1 MTVTAETL
9 TTPSQEVVELARAL
23 GVATEYW
30 DQQGNHKIISAATLE
45 NVLAALQ
52 VDVTTAQGRA
62 KAWDRLNNG
71 PWRAMLPAVVIARQ
85 GFDKDFQIH
94 VADGAPVVAWVDL
107 ESGGRVPLSQ
117 VDRYVAP
124 RMIDGVLTGEATF
137 AVPTDL
143 PLGWHTIQATSDN
156 GEDDPVVATCV
167 LVVTPG
173 YLQLPEKMRDRR
185 TWGLMA
191 QLYATR
197 SKKSWGL
204 GDLGDLGALAEWG
217 GKKGAGFVL
226 VNPMHAAEVS
236 PPMAPSPYL
245 PATRRYFNPIFLSI
259 ESIPEYSK
267 LGGAAKKKV
276 DAFADELK
284 KLNLTA
290 DLLDRDRVWAAKKS
304 SLELMLAEPLSA
316 TRQSAFDAYC
326 AKEGDGLVQFAKWCA
341 FAEKWGISSG
351 TWPEGIRRPDGADVA
366 KYTQQFADRID
377 FYMKLQWLLDEQ
389 FAVAQATALASGMNA
404 GIVHDL
410 AVGVH
415 PEGAD
420 AWALQDVLAQ
430 RVSVGAPPDAFNQQ
444 GQDWSQ
450 PPWRPDALV
459 SAAYKPY
466 RDMLRTILR
475 HSGGIRVDHA
485 LGLFRLWWIPNGMS
499 AASGTFV
506 KYDHEA
512 LVGILALEA
521 HRAGAFVV
529 GEDLGTVEPWILEYL
544 GQRGIAGTSILWF
557 ESDETGGPLAPE
569 RWRQLCLGTVT
580 VHDLPPTA
588 GFIDGE
594 HIRMRESLGLLERSV
609 DDEWADHRRSQA
621 QWDALLRSRGF
632 LDETSWTRKVTVQQQ
647 VEGLHRVLAH
657 TPCRLL
663 AVAVPDL
670 VGDMRAQN
678 QPGTDQEYP
687 NWRVP
692 TCHADG
698 TPLLIEDFT
707 ESIAAAERADRLIAA
722 VTHRRHW

>member
-1 MTVTAETL
+1 VNSWTA
-9 TTPSQEVVELARAL
+9 PSPEVAELAQAY

-30 DQQGNHKIISAATLE
+30 DQQGVHRVISAATLE
-45 NVLAALQ
+45 KVMAALNL
-52 VDVTTAQGRA
+52 DVTTAKGRQA
-62 KAWDRLNNG
+62 AWDRINNG
-71 PWRAMLPAVVIARQ
+71 PWRQMLPAVVVARQ
-85 GFDKDFQIH
+85 GYEKYFHIH
-94 VADGAPVVAWVDL
+94 VPDGAPVVAWVVL
-107 ESGGRVPLSQ
+107 ESGGKVPMPQ
-117 VDRYVAP
+117 VDRWVPA

-156 GEDDPVVATCV
+156 GVDAPLVTSTT

-173 YLQLPEKMRDRR
+173 YLQLPEKLRDRR

-197 SKKSWGL
+197 SRDSWGL
-204 GDLGDLGALAEWG
+204 GDLHDLGSLSAWG

-245 PATRRYFNPIFLSI
+245 PATRRYFNPIFLRV
-259 ESIPEYSK
+259 EDIPEFAK
-267 LGGAAKKKV
+267 LSGSARKKV
-276 DAFADELK
+276 ETLSAPLK
-284 KLNLTA
+284 AMNLTP
-290 DLLDRDRVWAAKKS
+290 DLLDRDAVWSAKKQA
-304 SLELMLAEPLSA
+304 LELLLESDLSP
-316 TRQSAFDAYC
+316 TRQDAFDSYC
-326 AKEGDGLVQFAKWCA
+326 AKEGEGLTLFATWCA
-341 FAEKWGISSG
+341 FAEKWGISNG
-351 TWPEGIRRPDGADVA
+351 EWPEGVRRPDGDEIE
-366 KYTQQFADRID
+366 KYTKKFKDRID
-377 FYMKLQWLLDEQ
+377 FYMKLQWLIDEQ
-389 FAVAQATALASGMNA
+389 FAAAQAAAQASGMQA

-430 RVSVGAPPDAFNQQ
+430 GVSVGAPPDAYNQL

-459 SAAYKPY
+459 DAAYIPY

-475 HSGGIRVDHA
+475 HSGGIRVDHV
-485 LGLFRLWWIPNGMS
+485 LGLFRLWWIPNGMN

-506 KYDHEA
+506 RYDHEA

-529 GEDLGTVEPWILEYL
+529 GEDLGTVEPWIVEYL
-544 GQRGIAGTSILWF
+544 NSRGIAGTSILWF
-557 ESDETGGPLAPE
+557 ESAEDGGPLPPE
-569 RWRQLCLGTVT
+569 RWRQLCLATVT
-580 VHDLPPTA
+580 VHDIPPTA

-594 HIRMRESLGLLERSV
+594 HIRIRDSLGLLARSV
-609 DDEWADHRRSQA
+609 DDEWADHRRSLA
-621 QWDALLRSRGF
+621 AWDSLLRNRGF
-632 LDETSWTRKVTVQQQ
+632 LDETSRSRPVTVQQQ

-657 TPCRLL
+657 TPCKLL

-670 VGDMRAQN
+670 VGDVRAQN

-687 NWRVP
+687 NWRIP
-692 TCHADG
+692 TCTADG
-698 TPLLIEDFT
+698 TALVLEDLS
-707 ESIAAAERADRLIAA
+707 ENASIMERADRMIAA